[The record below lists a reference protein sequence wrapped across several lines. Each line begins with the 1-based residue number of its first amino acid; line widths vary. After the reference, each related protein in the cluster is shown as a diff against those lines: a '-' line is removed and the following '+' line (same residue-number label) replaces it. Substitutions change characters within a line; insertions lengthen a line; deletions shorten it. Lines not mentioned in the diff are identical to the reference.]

1 MRPLPKGN
9 GSDLTTVKQVFQ
21 LVGGEALSGQQV
33 NVLWRVPEGQRH
45 GFQFIQVCRAFCHMG
60 EAAAVWIVHQEPG
73 VSALEQFAVIK
84 GLPAEPP
91 GLVDPQDLS
100 ALDRDLSALSEGRL
114 NFPESLTKNVLCR
127 GIEVEAAVWEE
138 IQAEGVVPLDD
149 VQTSAISQHRNC
161 EGAFQQ
167 LRHVP
172 ETVKAQ
178 DAFLH
183 DQLDGDVAVRLD
195 PGTGQMQ
202 ALPQTDVIVQNAIVG
217 QGKGSGLRDPLE
229 RVVVI
234 VLSGTALGRHAGV
247 AHGKS
252 GVVADVEVQLV
263 AGNGLLI
270 EMEIPAGV
278 VGHTG
283 GIRSPF
289 LTGGSQH
296 MEHLGF
302 FLPGKAQLRV
312 DQSKQAAHPHT
323 STSAITGSLTYR
335 RRSFRYRTSSGA

>member
-1 MRPLPKGN
+1 MGN

-21 LVGGEALSGQQV
+21 LVGGEALGGQQV
-33 NVLWRVPEGQRH
+33 NVLWRIPKGQRH
-45 GFQFIQVCRAFCHMG
+45 GFQFIQMGRVFFRMG
-60 EAAAVWIVHQEPG
+60 ETAAVWIVHQEPG
-73 VSALEQFAVIK
+73 VSEPEQLAVIK
-84 GLPAEPP
+84 GLPAVPP

-100 ALDRDLSALSEGRL
+100 ALDRNLPALSKRYL
-114 NFPESLTKNVLCR
+114 KLPESLTKNVLCR
-127 GIEVEAAVWEE
+127 GIEIEAAVWEE

-149 VQTSAISQHRNC
+149 VETSAISQHRNC

-195 PGTGQMQ
+195 PSIGQMK

-217 QGKGSGLRDPLE
+217 QGKGSGLRDPPE
-229 RVVVI
+229 GVVV
-234 VLSGTALGRHAGV
+234 VVSPGAALGRHPGV
-247 AHGKS
+247 AHGEA
-252 GVVADVEVQLV
+252 GVVADVEVQFV

-270 EMEIPAGV
+270 DMEIPAGIV
-278 VGHTG
+278 SHTG
-283 GIRSPF
+283 GIRSPG
-289 LTGGSQH
+289 LTGRGQC
-296 MEHLGF
+296 MEQLGLL
-302 FLPGKAQLRV
+302 LPGEAQLHV
-312 DQSKQAAHPHT
+312 DQSKQTAHLHT
-323 STSAITGSLTYR
+323 STSAMTGSLTYR